1 MPMQLNNVSI
11 LREGAK
17 KPFPTYWGATFNCL
31 STHVAKLSQLHQ
43 KHYAQT
49 LAENG
54 KLLGLNPNHKPLYC
68 FKSLKKKICTP
79 TCARFQ

>member
-1 MPMQLNNVSI
+1 M
-11 LREGAK
+11 
-17 KPFPTYWGATFNCL
+17 KPFIKPIYLHFLPLTKYRGATFNCL
-31 STHVAKLSQLHQ
+31 RAHVVKLSQLHP

-68 FKSLKKKICTP
+68 FKPLKKKKENMYPDLCKT
-79 TCARFQ
+79 